1 MKKLILIVL
10 LLVGGVASGQS
21 VTGTS
26 GLIHIPSARMLEDGQ
41 LVIGA
46 AFIPNGIY
54 HRTYGPDKFKV
65 GINPGLN
72 TYVSYGLLP
81 FFEIMFRYSHEFNL
95 PVTPETEYF
104 PDRMF
109 SARLRVLNETKNL
122 PSIVFGVHDLSQF
135 ISEVTGNPN
144 FSANYIV
151 VSKFFDVSNN
161 LNIDLNFGYAFDT
174 SKYTSIAYR
183 GFFGGIKIK
192 HNSFNKLSL
201 SAEHDSKNFIFGS
214 KLKLLN
220 NLEIMGG
227 VWDFDKPT
235 FAFNYSF

>member
-1 MKKLILIVL
+1 MKTIRIIPRLDVKGPN
-10 LLVGGVASGQS
+10 LVKG
-21 VTGTS
+21 
-26 GLIHIPSARMLEDGQ
+26 IHLEG
-41 LVIGA
+41 
-46 AFIPNGIY
+46 
-54 HRTYGPDKFKV
+54 
-65 GINPGLN
+65 
-72 TYVSYGLLP
+72 
-81 FFEIMFRYSHEFNL
+81 
-95 PVTPETEYF
+95 
-104 PDRMF
+104 
-109 SARLRVLNETKNL
+109 LRVL
-122 PSIVFGVHDLSQF
+122 
-135 ISEVTGNPN
+135 GNPN
-144 FSANYIV
+144 DFANYIV

-161 LNIDLNFGYAFDT
+161 LNIDLNFGYAFDI

-201 SAEHDSKNFIFGS
+201 SAEHDSKNFIFGA